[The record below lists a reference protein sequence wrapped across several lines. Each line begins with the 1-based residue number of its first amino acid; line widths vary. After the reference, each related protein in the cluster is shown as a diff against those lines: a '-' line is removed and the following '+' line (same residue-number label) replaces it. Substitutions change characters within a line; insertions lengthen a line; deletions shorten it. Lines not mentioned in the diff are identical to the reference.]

1 MNDQSDLEGE
11 RLDLTEQLNA
21 VRSEIAAVNGELR
34 QLRMVNPKGFRT
46 AVTDAEQRRQALV
59 TKQSDLEV
67 DLARVKREI
76 QDRHQPLPFDD
87 PRVEMLRLMRKM
99 ADGYELVPLHIVKEL
114 RELVNDVDDVSAGL
128 RTWAEL

>member
-11 RLDLTEQLNA
+11 RLDLTEQLTDG
-21 VRSEIAAVNGELR
+21 RSESAAVNGDLR
-34 QLRMVNPKGFRT
+34 PLRMVNPKGFRT

>member
-11 RLDLTEQLNA
+11 RLDLTEQLND